1 MSVKLVHIACAWLTI
16 LLFMA
21 RAGWL
26 LFQGERLRGPVIRVL
41 PHLVD
46 VTLLAC
52 GITLAYQL
60 QLNPLENTWLGVKL
74 LAVVVYILLGFAA
87 LKWARTPV
95 MRLVAFLAAVGVFAC
110 ILSLAYTRQVM
121 PWSA

>member
-16 LLFMA
+16 LLFIA
-21 RAGWL
+21 RGGWL
-26 LFQGERLRGPVIRVL
+26 LWQGERPRSPVIRVL
-41 PHLVD
+41 PHVID
-46 VTLLAC
+46 ATLLAC

-87 LKWARTPV
+87 LKWARTPAT
-95 MRLVAFLAAVGVFAC
+95 RLAAFLAAVGVFSY